1 MYWIERGADG
11 SYLHEGTEYPILA
24 ERLVALDSYT
34 TERYENEWE
43 KMVFPFELETEH
55 GFFEWHIEIIE
66 YLNQGVAS
74 LIGFRINNFPTSV
87 ILKDEVELRL
97 QDGWA

>member
-11 SYLHEGTEYPILA
+11 SYLHDGREYPLLT
-24 ERLVALDSYT
+24 ENLVGLDSYEV
-34 TERYENEWE
+34 ERSENDWVRI
-43 KMVFPFELETEH
+43 VFPFELETEH
-55 GFFEWHIEIIE
+55 GSFAWDVEIIE
-66 YLNQGVAS
+66 YLKIDAAS
-74 LIGFRINNFPTSV
+74 LIGFMISSFPTGV

>member
-24 ERLVALDSYT
+24 EELVALDSYT
-34 TERYENEWE
+34 AERYENEWE
-43 KMVFPFELETEH
+43 KIVFPFELETDH
-55 GFFEWHIEIIE
+55 GTFGWHIEIIE

-74 LIGFRINNFPTSV
+74 LIGFKINNFPTNV